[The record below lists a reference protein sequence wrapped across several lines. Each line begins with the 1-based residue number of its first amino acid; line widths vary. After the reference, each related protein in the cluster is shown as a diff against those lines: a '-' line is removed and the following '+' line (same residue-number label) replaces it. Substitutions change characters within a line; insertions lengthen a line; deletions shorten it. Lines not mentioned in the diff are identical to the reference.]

1 MTMPKKKDEILL
13 TENGFYFGHQ
23 LKDGSLGMGARR
35 ITETE
40 IMTMFTRFFDVY
52 CEHEKVDSMVL
63 QAENKVTILVKRLPT
78 EIGKQ

>member
-1 MTMPKKKDEILL
+1 MPKSKDEILM

-23 LKDGSLGMGARR
+23 LKDGSLGKGARR

-40 IMTMFTRFFDVY
+40 ILTMFTRLFEVY
-52 CEHEKVDSMVL
+52 CEHEKRDNMVL
-63 QAENKVTILVKRLPT
+63 QTENNETILVKQLPT